1 MKVLL
6 SGNEAVARGAYEFGI
21 RVAVGYPGT
30 PSTEILEN
38 IVRFP
43 EIYSQ
48 WSPNEKVALEMGI
61 GASLAGARTLVT
73 MKHVGLNVA
82 ADPLM
87 TLAYT
92 GVNAG
97 LVIITA
103 DDPGMHS
110 SQNEQDNR
118 FFARFAQI
126 PLLEPADSQ
135 EAKDLIGFGL
145 EISEEYDTPV
155 LLRLTT
161 RISHSKS
168 LTEVTD
174 QRIISSRQP
183 FSKDPEKYVMIPA
196 YSRKRHT
203 LVKRRTESLRELS
216 ENTPWNRCERNDLA
230 VSGQKI
236 GIITGG
242 VAYQYSR
249 EILPQASFLKLGMS
263 FPLPEKLIA
272 DFASKVEK
280 LYVVE
285 ELSPFIEEQ
294 VRAMG
299 IPTEGRSIL
308 PDTGELTPEI
318 IARAFLKCSPPTDP
332 YKGRFFREGHSE
344 HRKRH
349 FKSPFYKGGFR
360 RILSKEKKIPPYPP
374 LQKGGIKTYPCKQ
387 TGIPCQR
394 VSLPQ
399 RGEENQEPCRE
410 TFIPGVPLASR
421 PPAMCPGCPH
431 RSMFYTLA
439 RKKIR
444 VMGDIGCYALAVL
457 PPLESIDMCICMGA
471 SIGAAHGFNKA
482 IEGSDTQPMIGV
494 IGDST
499 FLHSGMTGLLDVAY
513 NQGNTTII
521 ILDNRTTAMTGFQ
534 HHPGTGRTLQGQE
547 TRAVDLVAL
556 ARAMGIDRVSVV
568 DPYDLAQLGKVIDQ
582 EIRAPEP
589 SLIISRRPC
598 VLLDRNARRIQRQVD
613 QEICTGCKMCLKLGC
628 PAMSSPSEGKVI
640 EGKVIIDSLLCNGCP
655 VCEQVC
661 KTGAIK
667 PVTPA
672 DQ

>member
-21 RVAVGYPGT
+21 RVALGYPGT

-145 EISEEYDTPV
+145 KLSEEYDTPV

-168 LTEVTD
+168 LTDVID
-174 QRIISSRQP
+174 QRIIPARQP

-249 EILPQASFLKLGMS
+249 EILPHASFLKLGMS

-294 VRAMG
+294 VQAMG
-299 IPTEGRSIL
+299 IPVEGRSIL

-318 IARAFLKCSPPTDP
+318 IARAFLKCSP
-332 YKGRFFREGHSE
+332 
-344 HRKRH
+344 
-349 FKSPFYKGGFR
+349 
-360 RILSKEKKIPPYPP
+360 
-374 LQKGGIKTYPCKQ
+374 Q
-387 TGIPCQR
+387 TGLPGQRVSLPQRGKDKGEGGEGNRGAFLSSSQGSQADSAIPCQR

-399 RGEENQEPCRE
+399 EGDENQEPCRE
-410 TFIPGVPLASR
+410 TFNPGMPLAPR

-444 VMGDIGCYALAVL
+444 VMGDIGCYALAVF

-482 IEGSDTQPMIGV
+482 IEGSDTQPMVGV

-534 HHPGTGRTLQGQE
+534 HHAGTGRTLRGQK

-628 PAMSSPSEGKVI
+628 PAMRSSSEGKVI
-640 EGKVIIDSLLCNGCP
+640 GGKVIGGKVIIDSLLCNGCP

-672 DQ
+672 DQSARERPLINQQESAR

>member
-6 SGNEAVARGAYEFGI
+6 SGNEAIARGAYEFGVG
-21 RVAVGYPGT
+21 VAVGYPGT

-61 GASLAGARTLVT
+61 GANLAGARTLVT

-118 FFARFAQI
+118 FFAKFAQI

-145 EISEEYDTPV
+145 EISEKYDTPV

-168 LTEVTD
+168 LTEVID
-174 QRIISSRQP
+174 QRITSPRQP
-183 FSKDPEKYVMIPA
+183 FPKDPQKYVMIPA

-203 LVKRRTESLRELS
+203 IVKRRTESLKELS
-216 ENTPWNRCERNDLA
+216 ESTAWNRCEMCETTDQAVNGQAVTDQAVTDQAVNDHVVA
-230 VSGQKI
+230 VNNQAVDGQKI

-249 EILPQASFLKLGMS
+249 EILPHASFLKLGMS
-263 FPLPEKLIA
+263 HPLPERLIA
-272 DFASKVEK
+272 DFAGKVDK

-285 ELSPFIEEQ
+285 ELTPFIEDQ
-294 VRAMG
+294 VRALG
-299 IPTEGRSIL
+299 IPVEGRSRI
-308 PDTGELTPEI
+308 PDTGELTPDI
-318 IARAFLKCSPPTDP
+318 IAQAFLKEPVKEPA
-332 YKGRFFREGHSE
+332 RE
-344 HRKRH
+344 K
-349 FKSPFYKGGFR
+349 FD
-360 RILSKEKKIPPYPP
+360 
-374 LQKGGIKTYPCKQ
+374 
-387 TGIPCQR
+387 
-394 VSLPQ
+394 
-399 RGEENQEPCRE
+399 
-410 TFIPGVPLASR
+410 PGVPLPPR

-431 RSMFYTLA
+431 RSMFYTLT

-444 VMGDIGCYALAVL
+444 VMGDIGCYTLSVL
-457 PPLESIDMCICMGA
+457 PPLEAMDMCICMGA

-482 IEGSDTQPMIGV
+482 SEGSDVQPVVGV

-499 FLHSGMTGLLDVAY
+499 FFHSGMTGLLDVAY
-513 NQGNTTII
+513 NQGNTITI

-534 HHPGTGRTLQGQE
+534 QHPGTGRTLQGQE
-547 TRAVDLVAL
+547 TRVVDLVAL
-556 ARAMGIDRVSVV
+556 AKAMGISRVSIV
-568 DPYDLAQLGKVIDQ
+568 DPYDLAQLGQVIDQ
-582 EIRAPEP
+582 EIKAPEP

-598 VLLDRNARRIQRQVD
+598 VLLDRNAESVRIQRQVD
-613 QEICTGCKMCLKLGC
+613 HELCTGCKMCLKLGC
-628 PAMSSPSEGKVI
+628 PAMSFSGEGKVL
-640 EGKVIIDSLLCNGCP
+640 IDSLLCNGCP

-661 KTGAIK
+661 KVGAIK
-667 PVTPA
+667 PV
-672 DQ
+672 

>member
-1 MKVLL
+1 MNVLL
-6 SGNEAVARGAYEFGI
+6 SGNEAIARGAYEFGVG
-21 RVAVGYPGT
+21 VAVGYPGT

-48 WSPNEKVALEMGI
+48 WSPNEKVALEVGI

-73 MKHVGLNVA
+73 MKHVGVNVA

-97 LVIITA
+97 LVIISA

-118 FFARFAQI
+118 FYARFAQI
-126 PLLEPADSQ
+126 PLLEPSDSQ
-135 EAKDLIGFGL
+135 EAKDLLGFGF
-145 EISEEYDTPV
+145 EISEKFDTPV

-168 LTEVTD
+168 LTEVID
-174 QRIISSRQP
+174 QRITVPLKP
-183 FSKDPEKYVMIPA
+183 FSKDPQKYVMIPA

-203 LVKRRTESLRELS
+203 MVKKRTESLKELAQS
-216 ENTPWNRCERNDLA
+216 TVWNRYEMNDRKA
-230 VSGQKI
+230 

-242 VAYQYSR
+242 VAYQYTR
-249 EILPQASFLKLGMS
+249 EVLPEASYLKLGMS
-263 FPLPEKLIA
+263 CPLPEKLIR
-272 DFASKVEK
+272 DFAAQVEK

-285 ELSPFIEEQ
+285 ELTPFIEEQ

-299 IPTEGRSIL
+299 LSVEGRSLL
-308 PDTGELTPEI
+308 PDTGELTPQI
-318 IARAFLKCSPPTDP
+318 IAQAFLKESP
-332 YKGRFFREGHSE
+332 KEG
-344 HRKRH
+344 
-349 FKSPFYKGGFR
+349 FNPG
-360 RILSKEKKIPPYPP
+360 
-374 LQKGGIKTYPCKQ
+374 
-387 TGIPCQR
+387 
-394 VSLPQ
+394 VSLP
-399 RGEENQEPCRE
+399 P
-410 TFIPGVPLASR
+410 R

-431 RSMFYTLA
+431 RSLFYTLN

-444 VMGDIGCYALAVL
+444 AMGDIGCYALAVL
-457 PPLESIDMCICMGA
+457 PPLEAMDMCVCMGA

-482 IEGSDTQPMIGV
+482 TEGSDIQPVVGV

-499 FLHSGMTGLLDVAY
+499 FLHSGITGLLDIAY
-513 NQGNTTII
+513 NQGTTTTV

-534 HHPGTGRTLQGQE
+534 HHPGTGCTLKGQK
-547 TRAVDLVAL
+547 TRAVDLEAL
-556 ARAMGIDRVSVV
+556 ARAMGISRVEVV
-568 DPYDLAQLGKVIDQ
+568 DPYDLARLSQVIDQ
-582 EIRAPEP
+582 EIKAPEP

-613 QEICTGCKMCLKLGC
+613 HEVCTGCKMCLKLGC
-628 PAMSSPSEGKVI
+628 PAMSSLGEGKVL
-640 EGKVIIDSLLCNGCP
+640 IDSLLCSGCP

-661 KTGAIK
+661 KAGAIK
-667 PVTPA
+667 PVSPP
-672 DQ
+672 DSP

>member
-6 SGNEAVARGAYEFGI
+6 SGNEAVARGAYEFGV

-38 IVRFP
+38 IVQYP
-43 EIYSQ
+43 EIYAQ

-92 GVNAG
+92 GVNGG

-118 FFARFAQI
+118 FFAKFAQI
-126 PLLEPADSQ
+126 PLLEPADSH
-135 EAKDLIGFGL
+135 EAKEMVGFGMV
-145 EISEEYDTPV
+145 ISESFDTPV

-168 LTEVTD
+168 LTWVEED
-174 QRIISSRQP
+174 FRADLHRKP
-183 FSKDPEKYVMIPA
+183 FARDPQKYVMIPA
-196 YSRKRHT
+196 YSRKRRA
-203 LVKRRTESLRELS
+203 LINKRTETIRDEIS
-216 ENTPWNRCERNDLA
+216 ETTIWNSSQINDT
-230 VSGQKI
+230 SI

-242 VAYQYSR
+242 VAYQYAR
-249 EILPQASFLKLGMS
+249 EVLPHASFLKLGMS
-263 FPLPEKLIA
+263 YPLPEKRIRK
-272 DFASKVEK
+272 FAAQVEK

-285 ELSPFIEEQ
+285 ELTPFIEDQ
-294 VRAMG
+294 VRLMG
-299 IPTEGRSIL
+299 LAVEGGRSIL
-308 PDTGELTPEI
+308 PDTGELSPDI
-318 IARAFLKCSPPTDP
+318 VARAF
-332 YKGRFFREGHSE
+332 G
-344 HRKRH
+344 
-349 FKSPFYKGGFR
+349 
-360 RILSKEKKIPPYPP
+360 KESSRDVFNPGVAIPP
-374 LQKGGIKTYPCKQ
+374 
-387 TGIPCQR
+387 
-394 VSLPQ
+394 
-399 RGEENQEPCRE
+399 
-410 TFIPGVPLASR
+410 R

-431 RSMFYTLA
+431 RGLFYTLN

-444 VMGDIGCYALAVL
+444 AMGDIGCYTLSVM
-457 PPLESIDMCICMGA
+457 PPLEAMDMCICMGA

-482 IEGSDTQPMIGV
+482 IEGSDTRPVVGV

-499 FLHSGMTGLLDVAY
+499 FCHSGITGLLDIAY
-513 NQGNTTII
+513 NQGTTTVI

-534 HHPGTGRTLQGQE
+534 QHPGTGRTLKGRE

-556 ARAMGIDRVSVV
+556 AKAMGISRVEVV
-568 DPYDLAQLGKVIDQ
+568 DPYDLAQLGQVIDQ
-582 EIRAPEP
+582 ETATAEP

-598 VLLDRNARRIQRQVD
+598 VLLERNAKRIQRQVD
-613 QEICTGCKMCLKLGC
+613 PRACTGCRMCLKLGC
-628 PAMSSPSEGKVI
+628 PAMSSGSEGKAQ
-640 EGKVIIDSLLCNGCP
+640 IDPLLCNGCP

-661 KTGAIK
+661 KAQAIK
-667 PVTPA
+667 PA
-672 DQ
+672 CA